1 MTTSELSLFKA
12 AFQQSWNAI
21 VITDA
26 DASTGYG
33 VMFANPAFCAMTGY
47 SFEELRGR
55 PLKMLQG
62 PDTDRTVIDRLRSCL
77 KEAKYFEGTTFN
89 YRKDGS
95 SYVVHWNISPV
106 RDEAGRLTHFVS
118 VQQDISEIV
127 RATRDNQLLARALDA
142 TSDPVL
148 VTDAEAHIT
157 FVNSAFSRVTGYPVE
172 EVMGKTPAMLRSGQH
187 EDAFYQTLRE
197 TLTAGKDFR
206 ATFINRRRG
215 GSLYHAEQSISP
227 VTDEK
232 GRITHFVS
240 VTKDISERVEKELGL
255 IHDASHDTLTD
266 LYNRRFG
273 EQVLTAA
280 HLHARRHG
288 SPLSLLLCDIDH
300 FKQVNDRYGHPAGDR
315 IIVSVAKALKQAV
328 RGKDAVVRWGGEEF
342 LVLLE
347 DCPREPAQQLA
358 ERIRSRVE
366 ALADTEVGKVT
377 LSLGLATLAPDE
389 SVGQL
394 IERADA
400 ALYVAK
406 ESGRNRVSV
415 AAF

>member
-33 VMFANPAFCAMTGY
+33 VLFANPAFCSMTGY

-55 PLKMLQG
+55 TLKMLQG
-62 PDTDRTVIDRLRSCL
+62 PDTDPAVIDRLRASL
-77 KEAKYFEGTTFN
+77 KEARYFEGTTFN

-106 RDEAGRLTHFVS
+106 RDETGKLTHFVS
-118 VQQDISEIV
+118 VQQDISALV
-127 RATRDNQLLARALDA
+127 QAARDNQLLARALDA

-148 VTDAEAHIT
+148 VTDAQAHIT
-157 FVNSAFSRVTGYPVE
+157 FVNAAFSRVTGYRVE
-172 EVMGKTPAMLRSGQH
+172 EVMGKTPAMLRSGEH
-187 EDAFYQTLRE
+187 EEAFYQTLRD
-197 TLTAGKDFR
+197 TLKAGKDFR
-206 ATFINRRRG
+206 ATFINRRRD
-215 GSLYHAEQSISP
+215 GSVYHAEQSISP

-232 GRITHFVS
+232 GRITHYVS
-240 VTKDISERVEKELGL
+240 VTKDISERVEKERGL
-255 IHDASHDTLTD
+255 VHEANHDTLTE

-273 EQVLTAA
+273 EQVLKSA
-280 HLHARRHG
+280 HLNARTHG
-288 SPLSLLLCDIDH
+288 EPLSLLLCDIDH

-328 RGKDAVVRWGGEEF
+328 RGKDVVVRWGGEEF

-347 DCPREPAQQLA
+347 DCPEAPGQQLA
-358 ERIRSRVE
+358 ERIRLRVE
-366 ALADTEVGKVT
+366 GLTDAEVGQVT
-377 LSLGLATLAPDE
+377 LSLGLATLATDE
-389 SVGQL
+389 SVDRL

-400 ALYVAK
+400 ALYAAK
-406 ESGRNRVSV
+406 QSGRNRVSV
-415 AAF
+415 AP